1 MKYSDKL
8 NGFWEEG
15 YHYYLEFDNDK
26 LTVRD
31 YRRAISLVTEISYDA
46 DALEKGES
54 TPIELEDNVLS
65 RTASGEPFTM
75 IRTLTYENG
84 ELKLLY
90 YYTIMGETLYTLK
103 KVDHGPFDH
112 IRIRDEEFLDQLQG
126 RWYEWNQNGD
136 ANFCITIKDNK
147 LSVFDSVEPFHIISY
162 TYSPSKVLI
171 VPENLIDQN
180 FRGFTAFEVLPG
192 MLTSR
197 ALITDVSVPLSVFVR
212 KGDLKTVEV
221 PPEAKQKMVNTMF
234 YRRTAED

>member
-1 MKYSDKL
+1 MKCSDKL

-15 YHYYLEFDNDK
+15 YHYYFEIDKDK

-31 YRRAISLVTEISYDA
+31 YRRAITLVTRISYDA
-46 DALEKGES
+46 DALERGE
-54 TPIELEDNVLS
+54 TTLIKLDDNVLS

-75 IRTLTYENG
+75 IRTLSYENG

-112 IRIRDEEFLDQLQG
+112 IKIRDEEFLKQLQG
-126 RWYEWNQNGD
+126 KWYKWNRNGD
-136 ANFCITIKDNK
+136 SNFYITIKGNN
-147 LSVFDSVEPFHIISY
+147 LSIFDAVEPFHVVSY
-162 TYSPSKVLI
+162 TYSPDKVMI
-171 VPENLIDQN
+171 IPENLIDQN

-212 KGDLKTVEV
+212 KGNLKTVEV
-221 PPEAKQKMVNTMF
+221 PYEATLPIVNTMVP
-234 YRRTAED
+234 RVDEV